1 MTSESGSAIP
11 DFGKKGY
18 DRDMPKVSV
27 VMPARD
33 EADALVSLLPE
44 IREVMDS
51 LEVSYEVIVVDDGS
65 RDGTIQVLEDF
76 SREWPNL
83 KGVVLGRSVGQTA
96 ALQAAF
102 DNSQG
107 VFVVTLDADGQ
118 NDPADI
124 PLLLRKLEEGFDLV
138 TGWRVNRKDAN
149 FSKRIPSR
157 FANTL
162 IRHLA
167 RTTLH
172 DQGCALKAIRADL
185 LKDLRIY
192 GEQHRYIAV
201 LAETMGA
208 RIAEIPVNHRSRQS
222 GMSHYGFCR
231 VPKVVLDLMFLKYIA
246 SYSQRPLHLFGGGGL
261 LSILIGMVICAT
273 VTLDKIMG
281 LAKADR
287 PLLLLGVMLI
297 MLGGILLMLGI
308 LAELIVRTHHEST
321 GTPVYRIQRRIERGE

>member
-1 MTSESGSAIP
+1 
-11 DFGKKGY
+11 
-18 DRDMPKVSV
+18 MPKISV

-51 LEVSYEVIVVDDGS
+51 LDVSYEVIVVDDGS

-83 KGVVLGRSVGQTA
+83 TGVVLGRAVGQTA

-102 DNSQG
+102 DICQG
-107 VFVVTLDADGQ
+107 EFVVTLDADGQ

-138 TGWRVNRKDAN
+138 SGWRVDRKDGN
-149 FSKRIPSR
+149 FSKRIPSW

-162 IRHLA
+162 IRWLS
-167 RTTLH
+167 RTELH
-172 DQGCALKAIRADL
+172 DQGCALKAYRSEL

-208 RIAEIPVNHRSRQS
+208 QIAEVPVNHRPRQS
-222 GMSHYGFCR
+222 GRTHYGFCR

-261 LSILIGMVICAT
+261 LSILVGVVICT
-273 VTLDKIMG
+273 NVTIDKIMG

-287 PLLLLGVMLI
+287 PLLLLGI
-297 MLGGILLMLGI
+297 MLVLVGGILLMLGI

-321 GTPVYRIQRRIERGE
+321 GTPAYRIRRRIESGE